1 MSLLKI
7 FRDVSSIL
15 LIKNHIY
22 LYSGAALEGRVLS
35 LLGHAVPNYMELSIR
50 ETASHTE

>member
-1 MSLLKI
+1 M
-7 FRDVSSIL
+7 

-50 ETASHTE
+50 ETASHSV